1 MDLAHTSLQKLR
13 FLENKSELNKGNF
26 IRFALKATKSQHHAL
41 GAEIRVV
48 TGHTTQRDY
57 VKLTAGFQTQV
68 PGELHFGLGENTMA
82 NRVEVYWPS
91 GAISLF
97 KNVSGNAKYF
107 IEEGIRSQRSTHFTI
122 PIKFN
127 SNEILSED
135 LSKCYVNGLPNG
147 DLSPTFNRMQSQYN
161 LGEFIPVKNGFIRL
175 SLNIYTEEQ

>member
-1 MDLAHTSLQKLR
+1 MVIKKDEKIPETFDPEQVTAINLTEGPVTFDLHVASHVAS
-13 FLENKSELNKGNF
+13 NELYKDVTF
-26 IRFALKATKSQHHAL
+26 QDVEVRD
-41 GAEIRVV
+41 GAVQGR
-48 TGHTTQRDY
+48 
-57 VKLTAGFQTQV
+57 LFN
-68 PGELHFGLGENTMA
+68 FGLKEATVPQVM
-82 NRVEVYWPS
+82 
-91 GAISLF
+91 ISYYNDNKQL
-97 KNVSGNAKYF
+97 VDVQSYF